1 MHVDSWRAGDS
12 ISWKRKRKEIRD
24 PSSLSYR
31 EPILRIVICS
41 VTLKRWYHSV
51 DNVWLNLLINSC
63 FQQFNSSFMT
73 KINHSLSLRTRMMYV
88 TLKQKRFSQ

>member
-24 PSSLSYR
+24 PSSLPYR

-63 FQQFNSSFMT
+63 FQLFNSSFMT

-88 TLKQKRFSQ
+88 TLKQKRLSQ